1 MVYLRYVGR
10 ETNSEATGIPGASEN
25 AGGKGY
31 DGRRHFLMRAQCG
44 ERTCICQLLQINK
57 KDLELS

>member
-10 ETNSEATGIPGASEN
+10 ETNSEATGIPGALEN

-31 DGRRHFLMRAQCG
+31 DGRRLFLCVLNMGKEHVFASCCR
-44 ERTCICQLLQINK
+44 
-57 KDLELS
+57 